1 MIAVACVALAVL
13 AVDEPPAAVSTKPCA
28 PTLFAGAEA
37 FLVVRQP
44 VVTKEREAISIVQRA
59 RASKLEATVIDG
71 RLFEKLGGGYW
82 VVYGAF
88 ASEKDGAAAVA
99 ALAKLKI
106 AASVVASGAPVAR
119 APDRRAPIVR
129 ICGEARSHAPI
140 TVDLRDVHY
149 VTETDVSGYFELW
162 LKGWGQAQVQTAA
175 LEDDVDLPKVAG
187 ASARTR
193 LLRE

>member
-1 MIAVACVALAVL
+1 VIGAAWIALSVL
-13 AVDEPPAAVSTKPCA
+13 AVDAPLTGPSATPCA
-28 PTLFAGAEA
+28 PTSFAGTEA
-37 FLVVRQP
+37 FLVVDKPLAR
-44 VVTKEREAISIVQRA
+44 ERAAIATAQRA
-59 RASKLEATVIDG
+59 RARKLEATVIRG
-71 RLFEKLGGGYW
+71 QLFEKMGASYW

-106 AASVVASGAPVAR
+106 AASVVASGAPLAR

-140 TVDLRDVHY
+140 TVDLRDAHY

>member
-1 MIAVACVALAVL
+1 VIGAAWIALSVL
-13 AVDEPPAAVSTKPCA
+13 AVDAPLTGPSATPCA
-28 PTLFAGAEA
+28 PTSFAGTEA
-37 FLVVRQP
+37 FLVVDKPLAR
-44 VVTKEREAISIVQRA
+44 ERAAIATAPRA
-59 RASKLEATVIDG
+59 RARKLEATVIRG
-71 RLFEKLGGGYW
+71 QLFEKMGASYW

-106 AASVVASGAPVAR
+106 AASVVASGAPLAR

>member
-1 MIAVACVALAVL
+1 VIGAAWIALSVL
-13 AVDEPPAAVSTKPCA
+13 AVDAPLTGPSATPCA
-28 PTLFAGAEA
+28 PTSFAGTEA
-37 FLVVRQP
+37 FLVVDKPLAR
-44 VVTKEREAISIVQRA
+44 ERAAIATAQRA
-59 RASKLEATVIDG
+59 RARKLEATVIRG
-71 RLFEKLGGGYW
+71 QLFEKMGASYW

-106 AASVVASGAPVAR
+106 AASVVASGAPLAR

>member
-1 MIAVACVALAVL
+1 MIGAAWIALSVL
-13 AVDEPPAAVSTKPCA
+13 AVDAPLTGPSATPCA
-28 PTLFAGAEA
+28 PTSFAGTEA
-37 FLVVRQP
+37 FLVVDKPLAR
-44 VVTKEREAISIVQRA
+44 ERAAIATAQRA
-59 RASKLEATVIDG
+59 RARKLEATVIRG
-71 RLFEKLGGGYW
+71 QLFEKMGASYW

>member
-1 MIAVACVALAVL
+1 MIGAAWIALSVL
-13 AVDEPPAAVSTKPCA
+13 AVDAPLTGPSATPCA
-28 PTLFAGAEA
+28 PTSFAGTEA
-37 FLVVRQP
+37 FLVVDKPLAR
-44 VVTKEREAISIVQRA
+44 ERAAIATAQRA
-59 RASKLEATVIDG
+59 RARKLEATVIRG
-71 RLFEKLGGGYW
+71 QLFEKMGASYW

-106 AASVVASGAPVAR
+106 AASVVASGAPLAR

>member
-1 MIAVACVALAVL
+1 VIGAAWIALSVL
-13 AVDEPPAAVSTKPCA
+13 AVDAPLTGPSATPCA
-28 PTLFAGAEA
+28 PTSFAGTEA
-37 FLVVRQP
+37 FLVVDKPLAR
-44 VVTKEREAISIVQRA
+44 ERAAIATAQRA
-59 RASKLEATVIDG
+59 RARKLEATVIRG
-71 RLFEKLGGGYW
+71 QLFEKMGASYW